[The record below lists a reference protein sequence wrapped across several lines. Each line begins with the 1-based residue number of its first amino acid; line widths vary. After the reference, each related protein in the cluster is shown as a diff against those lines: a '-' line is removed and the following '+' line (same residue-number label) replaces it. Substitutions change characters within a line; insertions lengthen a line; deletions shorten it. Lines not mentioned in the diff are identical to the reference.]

1 MFFHCLGQ
9 KYLCDFKHCGWDKY
23 VENEDWGYYSKNN
36 SDCNFCQQKCEM
48 DDNCSGVECG
58 GRIDYCSWWKIGKC
72 ITEREKDVDVHYHVT
87 CTKIQGNLFIIVFSG
102 IYGANKELHLYIW
115 SYILLVFYE
124 IRNRCRICNKHRPN
138 KDFRI

>member
-1 MFFHCLGQ
+1 MPDIRVVNRFLLFILEGIEVLMPCFFHCLGQ

-87 CTKIQGNLFIIVFSG
+87 CTKIQGNLFITVFCG
-102 IYGANKELHLYIW
+102 IYGATKEL
-115 SYILLVFYE
+115 
-124 IRNRCRICNKHRPN
+124 
-138 KDFRI
+138 